1 MDSNQPTT
9 TATTTTTI
17 PPQGPAPVS
26 GGMYA
31 SKMPSTVAFA
41 VAVLLFLMPFVD
53 IKCNDMSLQQ
63 VRGFEL
69 ATGFEMKKTSGSN
82 SYLDDIKTDKVDDE
96 ITKATTNT
104 GKKDPNLFA
113 MVALGLGVLGL
124 ILSFVNSKGAAG
136 GGMVTG
142 LAGAGALIGLMLD
155 VKKKVKLDMP
165 DLTGKTGDNKVGETI
180 DKIGDKMSE
189 VTDNMK
195 ITVDFTPWFY
205 IAVVAFLVAAF
216 FCYRRMAARK

>member
-9 TATTTTTI
+9 TAATNI
-17 PPQGPAPVS
+17 PPPQPVS
-26 GGMYA
+26 RGMFV
-31 SKMPSTVAFA
+31 SKTPSTVAFA
-41 VAVLLFLMPFVD
+41 VAVLLFLMPFID
-53 IKCNDMSLQQ
+53 IKCNNMSLQQ

-69 ATGFEMKKTSGSN
+69 ATGFKMKKNSSSN

-104 GKKDPNLFA
+104 DKKDPNLFA

-124 ILSFVNSKGAAG
+124 ILSFANSKGAAG
-136 GGMVTG
+136 GGIVTG

-165 DLTGKTGDNKVGETI
+165 NMSGKTGDNTVGETI

-205 IAVVAFLVAAF
+205 IAVLAFLVAAF
-216 FCYRRMAARK
+216 FCYRRMTARK

>member
-17 PPQGPAPVS
+17 PPMNPAPAS
-26 GGMYA
+26 GGMFA

-53 IKCNDMSLQQ
+53 IKCNNMSLQQ
-63 VRGFEL
+63 VKGFEL

-82 SYLDDIKTDKVDDE
+82 SYLDDIKTDRVDDE

-124 ILSFVNSKGAAG
+124 ILSFMNGRGAAG
-136 GGMVTG
+136 GGIVAG
-142 LAGAGALIGLMLD
+142 IAGAGALIGLMLD
-155 VKKKVKLDMP
+155 IKKKVKLDMP

-205 IAVVAFLVAAF
+205 IAVIAFLVAAF
-216 FCYRRMAARK
+216 FCYRRMSASK

>member
-9 TATTTTTI
+9 TVTTTTTI
-17 PPQGPAPVS
+17 PPTVPPPVNS
-26 GGMYA
+26 GMFV
-31 SKMPSTVAFA
+31 SKTPSTVAFA
-41 VAVLLFLMPFVD
+41 VAVLLFLMPFID
-53 IKCNDMSLQQ
+53 IKCNNMSLQQ

-69 ATGFEMKKTSGSN
+69 ATGFEMKKNSSSN

-113 MVALGLGVLGL
+113 MIALGLGVLGL
-124 ILSFVNSKGAAG
+124 ILTFANARAAIG
-136 GGMVTG
+136 GGIVTG
-142 LAGAGALIGLMLD
+142 IAGAGALIGLMFD

-165 DLTGKTGDNKVGETI
+165 NLSGKTGDNNVGETI

-205 IAVVAFLVAAF
+205 IAVLAFLVAAF
-216 FCYRRMAARK
+216 FCYRRMTARK